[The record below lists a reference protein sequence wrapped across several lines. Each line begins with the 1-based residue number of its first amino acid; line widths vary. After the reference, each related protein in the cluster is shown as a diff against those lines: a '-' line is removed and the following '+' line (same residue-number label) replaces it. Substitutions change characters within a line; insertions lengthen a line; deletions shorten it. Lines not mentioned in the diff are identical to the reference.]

1 MKFRTDRAAELR
13 KSPAACAGSR
23 WHRKA
28 LAMGTAL
35 LLVSSSVAPAWAAP
49 AGAAALSAGTARNLA
64 LATPAITPAGACQLN
79 SPRGKIKH
87 VVTIIFDNTHFM
99 RDPARDGS
107 TLVPSDLEQMP
118 HLLNF
123 MKQKGALLSN
133 HHTPLIA
140 HTSDDII
147 TILTGVYPARHGVAN
162 AANSYLEYTA
172 TGLRSQSA
180 FTYWTDLSL
189 DGAYNLISG
198 PVDTGHPSGVNAPA
212 PWVPFTRAG
221 CDVGAAAAAD
231 MEIENT
237 GVDLSTVFGP
247 GSPQTTDPNAF
258 ANYEGVAIHC
268 AANSMLCSTAN
279 GGFPDKLPWEPN
291 PDGSAATTDP
301 ATGTSTAYE
310 GYNGLF
316 GHKYVT
322 QAFQTLGFPLG
333 GNVLDSN
340 GNLKDINGN
349 TIVDD
354 FNGTLTPG
362 FPGFSIAPQYS
373 LGYVADMLEAGVPI
387 VYAYI
392 NTPHRPMQTNPYG
405 YGVAGDTSDYGPG
418 EAHYVVQLQQYDDAF
433 NKFFK
438 RLAKDGITPA
448 NTLFMIMAEEGDHVV
463 AANPTN
469 PGCDGVHTPC
479 TYGNTPGNEV
489 GELNLNFRGLLQ
501 AETGIT
507 TSASV
512 NSDDA
517 PDIYLTT
524 NPGPNDPTLR
534 AFEQASGTLTV
545 INPISGAT
553 DTIAQDMANT
563 VEFNMLHM
571 QTFDPLRTPSFTMF
585 ANPDYFITGSTAC
598 GTSTTPQTSCVTQQA
613 GFAWNHGDV
622 QPQITTTWLGIVG
635 PGIDDEGV
643 DSRTFSDHTDVRPTM
658 LTLLG
663 LKDDYTHDGRALV
676 EKFDGFAGPSAVK
689 RSDNFVAL
697 ARALKQITAPVGPL
711 ALASLHASTVA
722 MESGNAQDDSTY
734 TSIENQLVSFTAQR
748 DALVAQITPLLEAAE
763 MDGTPIPEE
772 VANSLIHQAAALLA
786 NVQAFANGL

>member
-1 MKFRTDRAAELR
+1 
-13 KSPAACAGSR
+13 
-23 WHRKA
+23 
-28 LAMGTAL
+28 
-35 LLVSSSVAPAWAAP
+35 
-49 AGAAALSAGTARNLA
+49 
-64 LATPAITPAGACQLN
+64 
-79 SPRGKIKH
+79 
-87 VVTIIFDNTHFM
+87 
-99 RDPARDGS
+99 
-107 TLVPSDLEQMP
+107 
-118 HLLNF
+118 
-123 MKQKGALLSN
+123 
-133 HHTPLIA
+133 
-140 HTSDDII
+140 
-147 TILTGVYPARHGVAN
+147 
-162 AANSYLEYTA
+162 
-172 TGLRSQSA
+172 
-180 FTYWTDLSL
+180 
-189 DGAYNLISG
+189 
-198 PVDTGHPSGVNAPA
+198 
-212 PWVPFTRAG
+212 
-221 CDVGAAAAAD
+221 
-231 MEIENT
+231 
-237 GVDLSTVFGP
+237 
-247 GSPQTTDPNAF
+247 
-258 ANYEGVAIHC
+258 
-268 AANSMLCSTAN
+268 
-279 GGFPDKLPWEPN
+279 
-291 PDGSAATTDP
+291 
-301 ATGTSTAYE
+301 
-310 GYNGLF
+310 
-316 GHKYVT
+316 
-322 QAFQTLGFPLG
+322 
-333 GNVLDSN
+333 
-340 GNLKDINGN
+340 
-349 TIVDD
+349 
-354 FNGTLTPG
+354 
-362 FPGFSIAPQYS
+362 
-373 LGYVADMLEAGVPI
+373 

-392 NTPHRPMQTNPYG
+392 NTPHRPIPTNPYG
-405 YGVAGDTSDYGPG
+405 YGVAGDTNDYGPG

-463 AANPTN
+463 AANPTD

-517 PDIYLTT
+517 PDIYLTI
-524 NPGPNDPTLR
+524 NPGPNDPSLR
-534 AFEQASGTLTV
+534 TFEQASGTLTV

-585 ANPDYFITGSTAC
+585 ANPDYFITGSANC
-598 GTSTTPQTSCVTQQA
+598 GTSTTPQTSCVTQQP

-663 LKDDYTHDGRALV
+663 LKDDYSHDGRALV
-676 EKFDGFAGPSAVK
+676 EKFDGWAQPSAVRK
-689 RSDNFVAL
+689 SDNFVAL

-711 ALASLHASTVA
+711 GLASLHASTVA
-722 MESGNAQDDSTY
+722 MESGNSMDDSTY

-763 MDGTPIPEE
+763 MDGTPIPDML
-772 VANSLIHQAAALLA
+772 ANSLIRQANTLLS